1 MLVANNNLIVKTKKQ
16 ILISPLLEGRA
27 DKYRNIKSVYF
38 YELNINGAYYF
49 LQ

>member
-27 DKYRNIKSVYF
+27 DKYRNLLKMYIF
-38 YELNINGAYYF
+38 MN
-49 LQ
+49 